1 MRLSHSTTRPTTVP
15 AALSFAIPA
24 AVTDPDHARPL
35 AVGEGPGLLERLAI
49 LPDPRARRGR
59 RHTLASVLALSA
71 AAVLAGARSVAAIAE
86 WAADAPGPV
95 LAALG
100 VRRDPLTRRWQ
111 VPGEATIRRVLAGV
125 DADRLDRALGAWLA
139 ERLRPAGPRRRRV
152 LAVDGKTLRG
162 TASGGQDRP
171 VQLLAVMDHADAA
184 VLAQREV
191 DAASNEISQFQPL
204 LDGLDLAGVVVTA
217 DAMHTQRDHA
227 GFLVDRGAA
236 YLLVVKANQPALH
249 AQLAGLPWRQIPVMD
264 RTREHAHGRV
274 ELRTLKVATV
284 AGLRAMPTSPPP
296 CATTAA
302 TPPARSSSSAWQ
314 PHATRVTPT
323 LPEPWLDMQPAGCLY
338 YRQPACC
345 MLGWRGWTRC
355 SRRWPTPAAA
365 GCWTA

>member
-15 AALSFAIPA
+15 GARSFAIPA

-86 WAADAPGPV
+86 WATDAPGPV

-100 VRRDPLTRRWQ
+100 VRRDPLSCRWQ
-111 VPGEATIRRVLAGV
+111 VPGEATIRGVLAGV

-139 ERLRPAGPRRRRV
+139 ERLRPAGPRRRRA

-184 VLAQREV
+184 VLGQREV

-204 LDGLDLAGVVVTA
+204 LDGLDLVGVVVTA

-284 AGLRAMPTSPPP
+284 AGLRFPHAAQAIQVTRRVRQVGGRRWRIVTGYAVTSLTVHQTSPP
-296 CATTAA
+296 T
-302 TPPARSSSSAWQ
+302 W
-314 PHATRVTPT
+314 
-323 LPEPWLDMQPAGCLY
+323 PAGC
-338 YRQPACC
+338 A
-345 MLGWRGWTRC
+345 GIGA
-355 SRRWPTPAAA
+355 SRHCTTSAMSPTPRTPPPRAPPGSRA
-365 GCWTA
+365 